1 MSERQEVIN
10 DERSESVRQ
19 RSQSTSF
26 VVMSF
31 LLLVDVI
38 YRSLVRNEASWDL
51 LAIVVIGGF
60 VSAALNVRQGIL
72 TKRHW
77 RVKATAVIV
86 AALIAGALAL
96 WLAFR

>member
-1 MSERQEVIN
+1 LSERQEVIN